1 MLTDSA
7 LARYCTRIACKVPL
21 NADLATL
28 QQLHACHPQ
37 AIPFENLDA
46 WLGLPVSLEPERIF
60 DKLVIQQRGGY
71 CFEHNL
77 LFRRVLQTLGFT
89 VQGLAAR
96 VRWQLPANSALPRT
110 HMLLLVTIEGEHYI
124 ADVGFGGLTMTA
136 PLALD
141 STEIQ
146 QSPHE
151 SFRITKE
158 AQEYVI
164 HAELAGRWQPL
175 YGFSLEAQT
184 DADYLM
190 ANWFVST
197 HPQSRFVQQLIA
209 ARVAQDGRHALL
221 NHRHQRHYAGQNSEA
236 RELMTP
242 TQLRLVLEEQLQ
254 IDTARLPGLD
264 AKLATLFLETNG

>member
-7 LARYCTRIACKVPL
+7 LARYCTRIACNGPL

-46 WLGLPVSLEPERIF
+46 WLGLPVSLEPDRIF
-60 DKLVIQQRGGY
+60 DKLVIQRRGGY

-77 LFRRVLQTLGFT
+77 LFRRVLQTLGFS

-110 HMLLLVTIEGEHYI
+110 HMLLLVSIAGERYV
-124 ADVGFGGLTMTA
+124 ADAGFGGLTMTSA
-136 PLALD
+136 LALD
-141 STEIQ
+141 STGIQ
-146 QSPHE
+146 HSPHE
-151 SFRITKE
+151 PFRITRE

-164 HAELAGRWQPL
+164 HAELGDRWLPL
-175 YGFSLEAQT
+175 YGFSLEPQT

-209 ARVAQDGRHALL
+209 ARVDQDGRHALL
-221 NHRHQRHYAGQNSEA
+221 NRRHQRHYAGQNSEV

-242 TQLRLVLEEQLQ
+242 AHLRQVLEEQLQ

-264 AKLATLFLETNG
+264 AKLATLFLETNE